1 MDLIAQKK
9 IFDIVTRQ
17 AMFIEQVKAGETAL
31 FDSVLNEVEQVFIK
45 ELGRIQYS
53 SLDGMSKADMER
65 FVRALRVSQTRV
77 YSRYQQALIVRLEK
91 FMTATVRM
99 SAISSASV
107 VAHTFTEDSTD
118 DEEIKELSFTKAAA
132 VIEKEDK
139 KKEESS
145 LYGLFWL
152 AGTSVAMRTLWNR
165 IKAQPM
171 GANGILPL
179 NYINAAVASSMVD
192 LESLIRQEW
201 ANKSTVADVL
211 AKAVRGEDGKSSV
224 AAKIR
229 NKMRAV
235 IHTTMQAVAQQAINT
250 ANSALWPE
258 YVWVSIID
266 DRTSDICRSR
276 HMNVYVYGKGP
287 LPPAH
292 PFCRS
297 HVVPKPSGA
306 YQFTVPSFFEWL
318 KTQPLS
324 FHKAVFGDT
333 IAAKFENGAITV
345 SDFDKFK
352 PVNTLTVAE
361 YAEKTG
367 DLF

>member
-1 MDLIAQKK
+1 MDLIAQKR

-17 AMFIEQVKAGETAL
+17 AMFIEQVKAGETQIFNA
-31 FDSVLNEVEQVFIK
+31 VLTDVEDVFRK
-45 ELGRIQYS
+45 ELGRLNFQ
-53 SLDGMSKADMER
+53 SLDGMSKAQLEL
-65 FVRALRVSQTRV
+65 FVRQLHISQTRV
-77 YSRYQQALIVRLEK
+77 YSRYQNALILRLEK

-99 SAISSASV
+99 SAISSASFA
-107 VAHTFTEDSTD
+107 AHTWADEPTE
-118 DEEIKELSFTKAAA
+118 DEEIKQLTFAQAAT
-132 VIEKEDK
+132 VIEAADK

-145 LYGLFWL
+145 IYGLFWL
-152 AGTSVAMRTLWNR
+152 VGTAAAMRLLWGK
-165 IKAQPM
+165 IKTQPM

-179 NYINAAVASSMVD
+179 NYINTALASSMLD
-192 LESLIRQEW
+192 MESLVRKEW
-201 ANKSTVADVL
+201 ANKTTITEVL
-211 AKAVRGEDGKSSV
+211 TKALSGEEGKSSV
-224 AAKIR
+224 AAKVR

-235 IHTTMQAVAQQAINT
+235 IHTTLQAIAQQSINT

-306 YQFTVPSFFEWL
+306 YQFAVPSFFEWL

-333 IAAKFENGAITV
+333 IAAKFKDGTISL

-352 PVNTLTVAE
+352 PVNSLTVAE
-361 YAEKTG
+361 FANKTG
-367 DLF
+367 DLL

>member
-1 MDLIAQKK
+1 MDLIAQKR

-17 AMFIEQVKAGETAL
+17 AMFIEQVKADETQIFNA
-31 FDSVLNEVEQVFIK
+31 VLSEIEDVFKK
-45 ELGRIQYS
+45 ELGRLNFQ
-53 SLDGMSKADMER
+53 SLDGMSKSQLELFLR
-65 FVRALRVSQTRV
+65 QLRVSQTRI
-77 YSRYQQALIVRLEK
+77 YSRYQQALIVRLEQ

-99 SAISSASV
+99 SAISSASFA
-107 VAHTFTEDSTD
+107 AHKFDEESEP
-118 DEEIKELSFTKAAA
+118 DEEIKQLTFAQAAT
-132 VIEKEDK
+132 VIETESK

-145 LYGLFWL
+145 LFGLFWL
-152 AGTSVAMRTLWNR
+152 VGTAAAMRLLWGR

-179 NYINAAVASSMVD
+179 NYINTAVASSMLD
-192 LESLIRQEW
+192 LESLVRQEW
-201 ANKSTVADVL
+201 ANKTTVAEVL
-211 AKAVRGEDGKSSV
+211 TKAIRGEEGKSSV

-235 IHTTMQAVAQQAINT
+235 IHTTMQAIAQRAINT

-306 YQFTVPSFFEWL
+306 YTFAVPSFFEWL

-333 IAAKFENGAITV
+333 IAAKFENGTIKVT
-345 SDFDKFK
+345 DFDKFK
-352 PVNTLTVAE
+352 PEKTLSVAE
-361 YAEKTG
+361 FAKKTG
-367 DLF
+367 DLL